1 MPKIIVCDVCG
12 DGHWEDRTCPSC
24 AEQVEPMTIPQEL
37 VDRVAEAFWNEGRCE
52 TNWSFA
58 EMLHLMEDPD
68 ADVPRDS
75 VKWIRGKARAG
86 IAAMLDGVTLE
97 WKSHEQ
103 DTERTETEFG
113 RYTVHF
119 GGPFPVY
126 STPDRDGNHGSDD
139 PKAAALADYR
149 ARLLKAMGGV

>member
-1 MPKIIVCDVCG
+1 MIDL
-12 DGHWEDRTCPSC
+12 
-24 AEQVEPMTIPQEL
+24 PQEL

-75 VKWIRGKARAG
+75 VEWIRGKARAG

-97 WKSHEQ
+97 WGEETPEESHA
-103 DTERTETEFG
+103 ETAIG
-113 RYTVHF
+113 RYSIYCIMR
-119 GGPFPVY
+119 GGF
-126 STPDRDGNHGSDD
+126 DD
-139 PKAAALADYR
+139 EWYQFLNGAGPGTSYETLDAAKAAVFADYR
-149 ARLLKAMGGV
+149 ARVLKAMIGGS